1 MKSYILSLV
10 FCILSVLGVNAQKV
24 ACATNVIQIVNGK
37 GVASQKSIKNSGL
50 SLLKKSGG
58 HYIYGNNVEIVN
70 DVVKPLNNHACYL
83 NISNTK
89 TLSAV
94 IYFKNKVD
102 ANKFWNELMSQS
114 YIPCK
119 GSANLYEK
127 VHNNVVYH
135 VVQKPVYKNG
145 WHTINLNAKRP
156 VQNDKQ
162 ATKEP
167 TNPGKNEPISTTK
180 TNGKKDNSTQKKPS
194 VQGAKSTQG
203 NSRKT
208 PPMKS
213 TKPTQDTNTNE
224 TKSANKQVEN
234 KTTKQP
240 MRLTPE
246 SPRKD

>member
-119 GSANLYEK
+119 GSNNLYEK

-135 VVQKPVYKNG
+135 VVQRAVCKNG
-145 WHTINLNAKRP
+145 WYTINLNAKRP

-162 ATKEP
+162 TSQSRKNTSAP
-167 TNPGKNEPISTTK
+167 TAQTTRPK
-180 TNGKKDNSTQKKPS
+180 TSQNKQ
-194 VQGAKSTQG
+194 STQG
-203 NSRKT
+203 ARTTRTSGQVAPPAANNSSNVKKAKT
-208 PPMKS
+208 NESKS
-213 TKPTQDTNTNE
+213 QNTNP
-224 TKSANKQVEN
+224 ANITIN
-234 KTTKQP
+234 QP
-240 MRLTPE
+240 IRFTPE
-246 SPRKD
+246 SPKKN